1 MKEQRNLFQVK
12 ELDQTLGKD
21 LNEIKVNDFYLM
33 KSSNNVIKMLTEVK
47 GTMYEQ
53 SENFNKMTENIRK
66 W

>member
-53 SENFNKMTENIRK
+53 SENFNR
-66 W
+66 

>member
-66 W
+66 